1 MWDNG
6 VNIHDVRQIRTRC
19 NVWFGVGAIDS
30 IRDIVLDMV
39 GRDIKSVLVV
49 TGSNS
54 YKSSGAW
61 GRIEPALKAA
71 GITYA
76 VYNEVTPNPT
86 TGQVDTAVQVGR
98 DIKAEA
104 VIGIGGGSA
113 LDAGKCVAAMMKY
126 PNHKA
131 AQLASGELEPADAL
145 PFLAVNLTHG
155 TGSEVNRFAV
165 ITDTDR
171 DFKPV
176 IAADCLYPAWAI
188 DDPALMTSLSQ
199 KQTRFVSIDAVN
211 HVVEAATSKAANPLA
226 IMLGAET
233 IRLVAKYL
241 PSALKDPKDLYARYF
256 LAYAAMIA
264 GTAFDNS
271 LLHFTH
277 ALEHPLSALKPELSH
292 GLGLSMLLPAV
303 VKAIYPARAEV
314 LSTLLEPIVPG
325 LSADPKDAVRAARGV
340 EKWLAGCGVP
350 EKLADLGFSEKDVK
364 QLTALSFD
372 TPGLSGL
379 LDQAPIPASK
389 LAVEAIYLDSFGI
402 QP

>member
-1 MWDNG
+1 
-6 VNIHDVRQIRTRC
+6 
-19 NVWFGVGAIDS
+19 
-30 IRDIVLDMV
+30 
-39 GRDIKSVLVV
+39 
-49 TGSNS
+49 
-54 YKSSGAW
+54 
-61 GRIEPALKAA
+61 
-71 GITYA
+71 
-76 VYNEVTPNPT
+76 
-86 TGQVDTAVQVGR
+86 
-98 DIKAEA
+98 
-104 VIGIGGGSA
+104 
-113 LDAGKCVAAMMKY
+113 
-126 PNHKA
+126 
-131 AQLASGELEPADAL
+131 
-145 PFLAVNLTHG
+145 
-155 TGSEVNRFAV
+155 
-165 ITDTDR
+165 
-171 DFKPV
+171 
-176 IAADCLYPAWAI
+176 
-188 DDPALMTSLSQ
+188 
-199 KQTRFVSIDAVN
+199 
-211 HVVEAATSKAANPLA
+211 
-226 IMLGAET
+226 
-233 IRLVAKYL
+233 
-241 PSALKDPKDLYARYF
+241 
-256 LAYAAMIA
+256 MIA

-340 EKWLAGCGVP
+340 EKWLAGCGVS